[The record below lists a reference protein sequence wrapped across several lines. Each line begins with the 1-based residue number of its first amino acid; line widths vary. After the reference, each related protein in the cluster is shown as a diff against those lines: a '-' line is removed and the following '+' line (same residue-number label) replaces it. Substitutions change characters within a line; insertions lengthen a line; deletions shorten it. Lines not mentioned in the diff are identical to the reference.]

1 MDVDLLIRGGTVVDG
16 TGAPG
21 VVADVAV
28 RDGRIAA
35 VGTLPDAAAAT
46 VIDATGRIVAPGFI
60 DAHPHSETALR
71 GNGEIWGSVLQG
83 VTSHLTGP
91 DGFGWAPL
99 PAEACA
105 ELWRATAFAYGQ
117 PDLRPDWPTIDAYLD
132 GFAGHD
138 PAQRRADGAAP
149 ADPLRGHGLGRSPA
163 DAGRDGPDARPHPR
177 LDGGRRGRAQHRARL
192 PAGGQRVHGRDRRA
206 GQGRRRVRRRLRRP
220 HPLQRDRQAGRLP
233 RVDRDRPARGRPHP
247 AVARVGRR
255 RDRAA
260 ARGGPPG
267 RRRLRHRLVPLPG
280 GVEPP
285 ARLAA
290 AGGPA
295 RRLRRDR
302 QAPARRPGPPRQDRA
317 PIIEEQ
323 IGITHAIG
331 GREYFSDTRTGRYI
345 GMSIARGRRASAARA
360 WARRRST

>member
-46 VIDATGRIVAPGFI
+46 VIEAAGRIVAPGFI

-117 PDLRPDWPTIDAYLD
+117 PDLR
-132 GFAGHD
+132 AGLADHRCLSRRLRRDD

-163 DAGRDGPDARPHPR
+163 DAGGDGPDARPHAR

-192 PAGGQRVHGRDRRA
+192 PAGRQRVHGRDRRA
-206 GQGRRRVRRRLRRP
+206 GQGRRRVRRRVRGP

-233 RVDRDRPARGRPHP
+233 RVDRDRQAAPASPSGSRTSRSTTRPSRCSRRPARPASTSASTGTCTPRGR
-247 AVARVGRR
+247 ATCSSGCRR
-255 RDRAA
+255 RTSSAASTRRSSGSATTRPTGAKIARDHRGADRGSPTPSAA
-260 ARGGPPG
+260 ASTSRTRGPG
-267 RRRLRHRLVPLPG
+267 ATSGCPSARSRR
-280 GVEPP
+280 
-285 ARLAA
+285 
-290 AGGPA
+290 
-295 RRLRRDR
+295 
-302 QAPARRPGPPRQDRA
+302 
-317 PIIEEQ
+317 
-323 IGITHAIG
+323 
-331 GREYFSDTRTGRYI
+331 
-345 GMSIARGRRASAARA
+345 SAARA
-360 WARRRST
+360 SARRRST